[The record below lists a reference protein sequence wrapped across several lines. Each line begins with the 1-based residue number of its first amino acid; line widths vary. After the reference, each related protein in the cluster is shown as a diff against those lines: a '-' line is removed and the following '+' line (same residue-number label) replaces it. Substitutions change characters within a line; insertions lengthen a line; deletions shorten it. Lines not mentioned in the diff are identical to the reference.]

1 MNNTPK
7 KAAKK
12 FIVQHSLINPDFN
25 SLKLAA
31 EKIGYMV
38 IEFNSLYNERSVQD
52 IIDGLHLA
60 AAVATSRGFTYND
73 KNYRLIFINE
83 DLTHSEKVPV
93 LAHELGHIV
102 LGHFKCGLIIGNDV
116 SEEYAANE
124 FTHYL
129 LNQPPLKRFR
139 LAVCRHKKISVCVLI
154 LLVLTIFAGIFGYV
168 RHKENSHYKDY
179 YVISSG
185 EKYHKPECSVIKN
198 RTDTIQLTYK
208 MYNSGQYEPCN
219 LCLPEN

>member
-102 LGHFKCGLIIGNDV
+102 LGHFKCGLIIGN
-116 SEEYAANE
+116 
-124 FTHYL
+124 L
-129 LNQPPLKRFR
+129 
-139 LAVCRHKKISVCVLI
+139 
-154 LLVLTIFAGIFGYV
+154 
-168 RHKENSHYKDY
+168 
-179 YVISSG
+179 
-185 EKYHKPECSVIKN
+185 
-198 RTDTIQLTYK
+198 
-208 MYNSGQYEPCN
+208 
-219 LCLPEN
+219 